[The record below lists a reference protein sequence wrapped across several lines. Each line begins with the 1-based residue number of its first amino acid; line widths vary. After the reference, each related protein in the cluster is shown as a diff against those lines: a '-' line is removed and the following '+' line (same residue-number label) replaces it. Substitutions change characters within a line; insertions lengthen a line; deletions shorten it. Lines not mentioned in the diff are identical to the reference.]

1 MKTMTVGD
9 FKAKFSKVAE
19 LIKKGEEVTVTY
31 GKNKEILGHF
41 IPKKTELP
49 KKRILG
55 SLKGKGTVIFADDFK
70 MTTEE
75 FLGI

>member
-9 FKAKFSKVAE
+9 FKANFSKVAE

-31 GKNKEILGHF
+31 GKNKEILGYF

-49 KKRILG
+49 KKRVLG
-55 SLKGKGTVIFADDFK
+55 ALEGKMKVIIKDDFK
-70 MTTEE
+70 ITEEE
-75 FLGI
+75 FLGL